1 MQIILLE
8 RIENLGQMGEVV
20 NVKSGFARNYL
31 LPQKK
36 ARRATKENLASF
48 EEQRTQLEAANLEQR
63 GEAQG
68 IGEKL
73 NGLMVTLIRQA
84 GESGQL
90 YGSVN
95 TRDLSEAVTEAGFT
109 IGRDQIRLDKVIKTL
124 GLHPV
129 KVTLHPE
136 VTVTITA
143 NVARTEV
150 EASTQAKTGHLVSPE
165 EQRMAEDAAAVE
177 AAAALAAI
185 EAEEAEKA
193 EETSGADLDSPAE
206 EAPEQT
212 AGSAK
217 VS

>member
-20 NVKSGFARNYL
+20 TVKSGYARNYL

-36 ARRATKENLASF
+36 ARRATKENLARF

-68 IGEKL
+68 VGEKL
-73 NGLMVTLIRQA
+73 KGLSVTLIRQA

-95 TRDLSEAVTEAGFT
+95 SRDISGAVTEAGFT
-109 IGRDQIRLDKVIKTL
+109 IGRDQVRLDKVIKTL

-129 KVTLHPE
+129 KVRLHPE

-143 NVARTEV
+143 NVAHSDV
-150 EASTQAKTGHLVSPE
+150 EADAQAKTGQLVSADD
-165 EQRMAEDAAAVE
+165 QRMAEDATAAD

-185 EAEEAEKA
+185 EAEEAEESSGAESETPA
-193 EETSGADLDSPAE
+193 EETSES
-206 EAPEQT
+206 T
-212 AGSAK
+212 AGSARET
-217 VS
+217 